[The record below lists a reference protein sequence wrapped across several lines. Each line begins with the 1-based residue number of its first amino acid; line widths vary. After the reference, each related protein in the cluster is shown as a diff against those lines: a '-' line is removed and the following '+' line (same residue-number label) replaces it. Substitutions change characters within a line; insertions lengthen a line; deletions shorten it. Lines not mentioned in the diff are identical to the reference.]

1 MRYSEEWAKNQ
12 ENLLGFDF
20 YYKRVFFIFF
30 QKKNIRSVLR
40 VVLIRNLI
48 NIFKKNTQSKRWMY
62 TLLSLVK
69 RNFYAKTL

>member
-30 QKKNIRSVLR
+30 QKKYSFACSRDNNV
-40 VVLIRNLI
+40 RNLI
-48 NIFKKNTQSKRWMY
+48 NIYFFKKKY
-62 TLLSLVK
+62 TK
-69 RNFYAKTL
+69 